1 MVLRRRAR
9 SPIVK
14 EHGTTI
20 NSHHNARKGL
30 DNGGLSVCHV
40 ANCSYV
46 YGRLAAILVLM
57 QNNFGNSVS
66 ATIRYH
72 ARSHKRVR
80 RREAKF
86 ELKPTG

>member
-1 MVLRRRAR
+1 VRRTN
-9 SPIVK
+9 IQ
-14 EHGTTI
+14 EHSTTI

-30 DNGGLSVCHV
+30 DNGGLSVCNV

-46 YGRLAAILVLM
+46 YGRLAAFLVLM
-57 QNNFGNSVS
+57 QNIFVHSAL

-72 ARSHKRVR
+72 ARRWSQERVR

-86 ELKPTG
+86 ELKRTG